1 MQIMSKQRRQFLHYL
16 LGGGIGT
23 LTIGLLFPR
32 SSQGIDA
39 TTAEMCDAFP
49 LNSRCKDVLPG
60 FPALDQNNVP
70 LVADQL
76 LTTVKPGIPIPVK
89 GLPKDELAYL
99 VINEGPKIAEY
110 GIRLVCTHL
119 GCTVQWKAEQNQFV
133 CPCHGSQF
141 DNQGRVV
148 KGPAKRSL
156 PIASVVVKQNQIR
169 LVDITPALDP
179 R

>member
-1 MQIMSKQRRQFLHYL
+1 MSTQRRQFLRYL

-23 LTIGLLFPR
+23 LTIGVLYPR
-32 SSQGIDA
+32 SSQSLEA
-39 TTAEMCDAFP
+39 TTEEICNEFP

-60 FPALDQNNVP
+60 FPARDQSNQP
-70 LVADQL
+70 LVADRL
-76 LTTVKPGIPIPVK
+76 LATAKPGTPIPVK

-99 VINEGPKIAEY
+99 VITDGPKIAEY

-119 GCTVQWKAEQNQFV
+119 GCTVNWQAEQNRFV
-133 CPCHGSQF
+133 CPCHGSQY

-156 PIASVVVKQNQIR
+156 PLASVVVKQNQVR
-169 LVDITPALDP
+169 LVDRAPALDP

>member
-1 MQIMSKQRRQFLHYL
+1 MSNQRRQFLRYL

-32 SSQGIDA
+32 SSQGLEA
-39 TTAEMCDAFP
+39 TTAEICNEFP

-60 FPALDQNNVP
+60 FPARDQNNQP
-70 LVADQL
+70 LMLDRL
-76 LTTVKPGIPIPVK
+76 LTTAKPGTPIPVK

-99 VINEGPKIAEY
+99 VINDGPKIAAY

-119 GCTVQWKAEQNQFV
+119 GCTVNWQAAQNRFV
-133 CPCHGSQF
+133 CPCHGSQY

-169 LVDITPALDP
+169 LVDMTPALDP